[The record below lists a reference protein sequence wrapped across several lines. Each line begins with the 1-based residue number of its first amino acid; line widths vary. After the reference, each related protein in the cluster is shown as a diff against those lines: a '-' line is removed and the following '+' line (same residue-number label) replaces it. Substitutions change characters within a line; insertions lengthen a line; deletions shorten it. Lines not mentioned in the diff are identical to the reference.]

1 LTIETGY
8 ENGDIDHEELQKAVN
23 ELREIYQDDIIKTI
37 ETGYENGDISREDK
51 NRLIELTIRLM
62 NHLYSKYSNYKEV
75 DDMFYDHSLILDV
88 DKYIDKVEDLEN
100 QLAEKENTYAK
111 EIAEKD
117 NELAEK
123 EKQIIELQEKLSKYE
138 S

>member
-1 LTIETGY
+1 
-8 ENGDIDHEELQKAVN
+8 
-23 ELREIYQDDIIKTI
+23 
-37 ETGYENGDISREDK
+37 
-51 NRLIELTIRLM
+51 M

-100 QLAEKENTYAK
+100 QLAEKDNSLIEKENAL
-111 EIAEKD
+111 AEKD
-117 NELAEK
+117 SELAEK
-123 EKQIIELQEKLSKYE
+123 DKQIIMLQEKLSKYE

>member
-1 LTIETGY
+1 MVISAEKISKSLY
-8 ENGDIDHEELQKAVN
+8 

-100 QLAEKENTYAK
+100 QLAEKDNSL
-111 EIAEKD
+111 IEKD
-117 NELAEK
+117 SELAEK
-123 EKQIIELQEKLSKYE
+123 DKQIIMLQEKLSKYE

>member
-1 LTIETGY
+1 
-8 ENGDIDHEELQKAVN
+8 
-23 ELREIYQDDIIKTI
+23 
-37 ETGYENGDISREDK
+37 
-51 NRLIELTIRLM
+51 
-62 NHLYSKYSNYKEV
+62 
-75 DDMFYDHSLILDV
+75 MFYDHSLILDV

-111 EIAEKD
+111 EIAEK
-117 NELAEK
+117 

>member
-1 LTIETGY
+1 MTIETGY
-8 ENGDIDHEELQKAVN
+8 ENCDIDHEELQKAVN

-100 QLAEKENTYAK
+100 QLAEKDNSLIEKENAL
-111 EIAEKD
+111 AEKD
-117 NELAEK
+117 
-123 EKQIIELQEKLSKYE
+123 KQIIMLQEKLSKYE